1 MDTDCL
7 FGLVL
12 SDPEFEGLL
21 PGLTHYGAQQAVA
34 EAMKVLYTALAPNP
48 QVQCTGKMSVH
59 ASSTILYSTI
69 LYHTLP
75 YFTILYSTILYHPL
89 LNHTLPYFTIL
100 YHTLQEGVARLDLS
114 PEGCLVVALLQQW
127 LVRHLCKRLMQ
138 LMTSEA
144 FTLHRNTLPSS
155 YLENYISFHTH
166 FSLQELIIKHH
177 QSLEYGRG

>member
-75 YFTILYSTILYHPL
+75 YFTIL
-89 LNHTLPYFTIL
+89 N
-100 YHTLQEGVARLDLS
+100 HTLQEGVARLDLS

>member
-21 PGLTHYGAQQAVA
+21 PGLTHYAVQQAVA
-34 EAMKVLYTALAPNP
+34 EAMRVLYTAPAPNP

-59 ASSTILYSTI
+59 ASSTSTILPYSTI
-69 LYHTLP
+69 LCHTLP
-75 YFTILYSTILYHPL
+75 YPIVH
-89 LNHTLPYFTIL
+89 
-100 YHTLQEGVARLDLS
+100 LQEGVARLDLS